1 MPIKVKN
8 FIEPYVGKI
17 DSLRIEIPI
26 SEVEIIDKTLIEK
39 LYLINS
45 DAQVI
50 KEKKGEAWVKDID
63 GINYRF
69 WAKGFYNVN
78 TKVHDNYLVL
88 LANAKMLHER
98 YFEGLNQNNIDFLLE
113 NLNKHN
119 VVNITKESLL
129 KASVSDVDFCFDFF
143 ATPDELKKVVEI
155 YQRTAIVGRKDIVNG
170 KKDSN
175 KHVALYL
182 NSRNNQYP
190 AKPYLKFYH
199 KSLELKS
206 KSEEF
211 ASRFLDSV
219 DFENV
224 ARCEVNMKNYKYFER
239 FGLAKQRT
247 VSQIFSL
254 RKKVIQEV
262 FVEAY
267 KGWFEKRV
275 VVPKSNN
282 QWYKETIIAMWRYQG
297 EDFIHQH
304 CELMRG
310 ILDAKKFKK
319 LLELKMSEL
328 NKREQEIKNYHKLKL
343 MYNLDDYFR
352 VNGGRMMSA
361 QKSTNRAESNKLNQ
375 KNA

>member
-39 LYLINS
+39 LYLINR

-50 KEKKGEAWVKDID
+50 KEKNGEAWEKEID
-63 GINYRF
+63 GIKYKFSTKWFFN
-69 WAKGFYNVN
+69 AN
-78 TKVHDNYLVL
+78 TKVHDNYLVM

-328 NKREQEIKNYHKLKL
+328 NKREQGIKNYHKLKL